1 MRFTP
6 SRVRAFQQ
14 EIFLWWEK
22 NKRDL
27 PWRRT
32 HDPYRIFISEVML
45 QQTQVLRVI
54 PKYAEF
60 IEAWPDV
67 DTLARASTA
76 DVIRVWKGMGYNRRA
91 LYLRNT
97 AREIVEKYHGEF
109 PIEAKELVSLPGIG
123 TYTARAI
130 LAFAYGVRVA
140 LVDTNIRRIITH
152 FFFRDVP
159 QKPSVIEGTA
169 QKLLPVDKAW
179 EWHQALM
186 DYGALQLRDVKVK
199 RPERSRR
206 TTNVF
211 RNSNRFYRGRI
222 MDRLRAGKLRQKELI
237 SDMIKQ
243 YGKPEGFYLTLLEKL
258 KVEGLITRSSRGIVS
273 LPK

>member
-1 MRFTP
+1 
-6 SRVRAFQQ
+6 
-14 EIFLWWEK
+14 
-22 NKRDL
+22 
-27 PWRRT
+27 
-32 HDPYRIFISEVML
+32 ML

-222 MDRLRAGKLRQKELI
+222 IDRLRAGKLRQKELI